1 MEFAVLLGIGI
12 SLLLGGGT
20 LLVQGASRV
29 ASGFGVSPM
38 IVGLTV
44 VAFGTSSPEL
54 VISIVGALDGQS
66 AIAFGN
72 VVGSNIANLGL
83 VLGAAALIA
92 PISLHGQ
99 LIQRELPLLLLAT
112 CVLVI
117 LALDGSLKGAPPIVD
132 RSDGLVLLCL
142 FSIFIYVSVRDVLRQ
157 RKDPLLLGAG
167 MVPLAKI
174 TTVRRRDWAM
184 VAGGMFGLALGG
196 HLTITNGAALAEQIG
211 ISKTAVGLVI
221 IAVGTSLPEL
231 ITSLI
236 AAIRNESD
244 ISVGNVVGSN
254 IFNSLLVLPTGA
266 IITPISVP
274 AGGVADLVVSLLFA
288 AVLIPMFLIGSS
300 RMGRRSGAAFLLIY
314 LLYMGYRAF
323 SGT

>member
-1 MEFAVLLGIGI
+1 MDHALLLVTGIA
-12 SLLLGGGT
+12 LLLGGGT
-20 LLVQGASRV
+20 MLVQGASRI

-54 VISIVGALDGQS
+54 VINIVGALDGQS
-66 AIAFGN
+66 DLAFGN
-72 VVGSNIANLGL
+72 IVGSNIANVGL

-117 LALDGSLKGAPPIVD
+117 LALDQPLRSSPAVID
-132 RSDGLVLLCL
+132 RADGLVLLCL
-142 FSIFIYVSVRDVLRQ
+142 FTIFVYVSIRDVIRQ

-167 MVPLAKI
+167 LVPLPTSAAVTRK
-174 TTVRRRDWAM
+174 DWAL
-184 VAGGMFGLALGG
+184 VGGGMLGLAIGG
-196 HLTITNGAALAEQIG
+196 HLTISHGALLAEQFG
-211 ISKTAVGLVI
+211 LSKTAVGLVI

-236 AAIRNESD
+236 AALRNESD

-254 IFNSLLVLPTGA
+254 IFNSLLVLPVGA
-266 IITPISVP
+266 IIAPLHVP
-274 AGGVADLVVSLLFA
+274 AGGIIDLTVSLLFA
-288 AVLIPMFLIGSS
+288 AALIPIFLIGNAL
-300 RMGRRSGAAFLLIY
+300 MGRRSGAGLLLIY
-314 LLYMGYRAF
+314 LAYMTYRTI
-323 SGT
+323 STS

>member
-1 MEFAVLLGIGI
+1 MEHA
-12 SLLLGGGT
+12 LLLLTGIAMLLAGGT
-20 LLVQGASRV
+20 MLVQGASRI

-54 VISIVGALDGQS
+54 VINIVGALDGQS
-66 AIAFGN
+66 DLAFGN
-72 VVGSNIANLGL
+72 IVGSNIANVGL

-117 LALDGSLKGAPPIVD
+117 LALDEPLRSSSAVID
-132 RSDGLVLLCL
+132 RADGLVLLCL
-142 FSIFIYVSVRDVLRQ
+142 FTIFIYVSVRGVIRQ

-167 MVPLAKI
+167 LVPLPTSASVTRK
-174 TTVRRRDWAM
+174 DWAL
-184 VAGGMFGLALGG
+184 VAGGMLGLAIGG
-196 HLTITNGAALAEQIG
+196 HLTISQGALLAEQYG
-211 ISKTAVGLVI
+211 LSKTAVGLVI
-221 IAVGTSLPEL
+221 IAIGTSLPEL

-236 AAIRNESD
+236 AALRNESD

-254 IFNSLLVLPTGA
+254 IFNSLLVLPVGA
-266 IITPISVP
+266 IIAPIYVP
-274 AGGVADLVVSLLFA
+274 AGGIIDLTVSLLFA
-288 AVLIPMFLIGSS
+288 AVLIPIFLIGNSL
-300 RMGRRSGAAFLLIY
+300 MGRRSGAALLLVY
-314 LLYMGYRAF
+314 LAYMTYRTITT
-323 SGT
+323 S

>member
-1 MEFAVLLGIGI
+1 MEYAVLLFIGI
-12 SLLLGGGT
+12 AALLGGGT

-83 VLGAAALIA
+83 VLGTAALIA
-92 PISLHGQ
+92 PFSLHGQ

-112 CVLVI
+112 CILVI
-117 LALDGSLKGAPPIVD
+117 LALDGSLRGMPSVLD

-142 FSIFIYVSVRDVLRQ
+142 FTIFIYVSVRDVLRQ
-157 RKDPLLLGAG
+157 RKDPLLVGAG
-167 MVPLAKI
+167 MVPLAKAGA
-174 TTVRRRDWAM
+174 VSSRDWLM
-184 VAGGMFGLALGG
+184 VAAGMLGLAIGG
-196 HLTITNGAALAEQIG
+196 HLTISSGVELAAQLG

-254 IFNSLLVLPTGA
+254 IFNSLLVLPIGA

-274 AGGVADLVVSLLFA
+274 AGGVSDLVVSLLFA
-288 AVLIPMFLIGSS
+288 AVLIPMFLVGNS

-314 LLYMGYRAF
+314 LLYMAF
-323 SGT
+323 RTLSGN

>member
-1 MEFAVLLGIGI
+1 MEYAVLLGIGI
-12 SLLLGGGT
+12 ALLLGGGT
-20 LLVQGASRV
+20 LLVQGASTIAR
-29 ASGFGVSPM
+29 GFGVSPM

-54 VISIVGALDGQS
+54 VISIAGALDGQS
-66 AIAFGN
+66 DIAFGN

-92 PISLHGQ
+92 PFSLHGQ

-117 LALDGSLKGAPPIVD
+117 LALDGSLRGSPPMLD
-132 RSDGLVLLCL
+132 RSDGLVLICL
-142 FSIFIYVSVRDVLRQ
+142 FTIFVYVSIRDVLRQ

-167 MVPLAKI
+167 MVPIANSRS
-174 TTVRRRDWAM
+174 VRRTDWLM
-184 VAGGMFGLALGG
+184 VAAGMLGLAIGG
-196 HLTITNGAALAEQIG
+196 HLTISNGVSLAAALG

-231 ITSLI
+231 ITSMI

-254 IFNSLLVLPTGA
+254 IFNGLLVLPTGA
-266 IITPISVP
+266 IITPMSVP
-274 AGGVADLVVSLLFA
+274 AGGVADLMVSLLFA
-288 AVLIPMFLIGSS
+288 AALIPIFLIGSA
-300 RMGRRSGAAFLLIY
+300 RMGRRSGAAFLVIY
-314 LLYMGYRAF
+314 LLYMSYRAL
-323 SGT
+323 SGN